1 MYFNLFRELAL
12 DAFPV
17 SEYVFTNNEDGTYR
31 ATVAGLDLHIDVKN
45 TITEEDLELCA
56 EKLKYVLTLSKDCAA
71 YVPGPNFKITLNDLI
86 KF

>member
-17 SEYVFTNNEDGTYR
+17 SEYVFTNNEDGTYLVTTR
-31 ATVAGLDLHIDVKN
+31 DGVIEIEVKN
-45 TITEEDLELCA
+45 TITDEGLERCA